1 MERKVIVITGPTC
14 SGKTAL
20 SLKLAETL
28 KTEIISA
35 DSRQV
40 YKYLDIGTA
49 KPSPDELT
57 AVKHHFIDS
66 LTPDQ
71 DFNVSKFEQDALNII
86 YALLG
91 KGKIP
96 IVSGGSGL
104 YVKAV
109 TDGIFNTADT
119 DDDLRARFKSILDEQ
134 GREYLYEQLKKADP
148 AAAETM
154 LPQNW
159 KRVMRALE
167 VFHLTG
173 RSILEHHGDYQRNID
188 VEFLQFGLN
197 WDRAVLYRNIENRV
211 DYMISHGLVDEARR
225 VLEMGYGKDLNSLN
239 TVGYKEIFAFLN
251 KEITLERAVELI
263 KRNTRRF
270 AKRQMTWFRR
280 DDRIRWFDIA
290 NPSDLDNIRDE
301 ILKFL
306 Q

>member
-119 DDDLRARFKSILDEQ
+119 DEDLRARFKSILDEQ

-225 VLEMGYGKDLNSLN
+225 VLEMGYVKDLNSLN